1 MSIVCEKNCF
11 NLTIDCLN
19 INIIVQTKALKIN
32 YLIFTSE
39 K

>member
-1 MSIVCEKNCF
+1 MSIVSEKNCF

-19 INIIVQTKALKIN
+19 ISIIVLTKALKIN